1 MEETLVKFTGST
13 KNVGGYLTFSCLVE
27 YSSNIDP
34 FLPDD
39 LKRQTDFDGVNT
51 TVLPFEGGRGV
62 FTSSTIEPALRVE
75 AEIKV
80 KLQTAYQA
88 LLKHRQLIERW
99 TGAREYGIDIISSEG
114 NNEES
119 MISNNLAVTPLADT
133 RSQHAPSV
141 DTGLTQHQSLDTLE
155 QTQIGVGLLE
165 RA

>member
-1 MEETLVKFTGST
+1 MEETLVKFTGTT

-62 FTSSTIEPALRVE
+62 FTSSSIEPALRVE
-75 AEIKV
+75 AEIRV

-88 LLKHRQLIERW
+88 LLKHRELIERW
-99 TGAREYGIDIISSEG
+99 TGAREYGIDISSEG
-114 NNEES
+114 NHEDS
-119 MISNNLAVTPLADT
+119 MFSNKLTVTPLADT
-133 RSQHAPSV
+133 RSQLVPSV

-155 QTQIGVGLLE
+155 QTHIGVGLLE
-165 RA
+165 GA